1 MRGDAHLLNLEEGS
15 PPIQPRFFSPI
26 HLIKCGVNT
35 NSELV
40 IKADARVQEPKG
52 RWTWKSYPK
61 SFCFSKAWATQGSTI
76 WRIVILY
83 IIFGDW
89 PNLAHLCYLWG
100 PYPLSVCNFTLYIAI
115 IHRSIIVYFH
125 SQFLNCFSSVRW

>member
-52 RWTWKSYPK
+52 GELER
-61 SFCFSKAWATQGSTI
+61 
-76 WRIVILY
+76 V
-83 IIFGDW
+83 
-89 PNLAHLCYLWG
+89 
-100 PYPLSVCNFTLYIAI
+100 
-115 IHRSIIVYFH
+115 
-125 SQFLNCFSSVRW
+125 SQELLF